1 MDLNL
6 SRDTVCINEP
16 VFEGTAEHPIDCEII
31 LPDYCPDIARI
42 LKSES
47 CVSIDSKL
55 IETNRMTVNGNL
67 CIKIIYIPE
76 NSNSIRCITHNSPF
90 NHDFNAK
97 ELSPNMFSKVKAKV
111 EFTNCHPIGPRKVQ
125 VKVSMSISAK
135 ILRVKEESFISDCD
149 DDNVEL
155 QKKTMK
161 ACSLV
166 GSAEKQM
173 KVNDELEIPNSK
185 PAVASIIRSSAI
197 TMMQDFK
204 IISNKIITK
213 GEVLIHTLYSSNTDD
228 NSLEVIEHSIPISH
242 IIDID
247 GVDED
252 CSCDVHFIL
261 GDVKVDTESDADGE
275 NRIITFE
282 LNCTAS
288 ARAYREQ
295 EVNAISDAFCISH
308 DMNLKHKQMNIEHIN
323 SIARY
328 NQMLRLSV
336 ELGSSDTMN
345 FELASITDCTAIP
358 SILNVKFDG
367 KEIVIE
373 GSMAVSIIAS
383 ESGGSLVS
391 IEKALPFVL
400 KEGIINTSEVMR
412 CEPELTVTSVAYSM
426 MGIDKIDLRIEC
438 VLEAAIFGVSYE
450 NVIVEMIVDD
460 SSEKECIPR
469 KTLTLYF
476 ADKGE
481 NVWEIAKRY
490 NTSMNAIKRENSLED
505 DELCERS
512 MLLIPKARCKSK

>member
-1 MDLNL
+1 MELNL
-6 SRDTVCINEP
+6 SRDTLRINEP
-16 VFEGTAEHPIDCEII
+16 VFEGTEEHPFDCEII

-47 CVSIDSKL
+47 YVSVDSKE

-76 NSNSIRCITHNSPF
+76 NSNSIRCVTHNNPF
-90 NHDFNAK
+90 NHDFNMK
-97 ELSPNMFSKVKAKV
+97 DLSSSMFSKVKSKV
-111 EFTNCHPIGPRKVQ
+111 EFMNCRPIGPRKVQ
-125 VKVSMSISAK
+125 VKASVSISAK
-135 ILRVKEESFISDCD
+135 IYKNKEENFISDCD

-161 ACSLV
+161 ACSLI

-173 KVNDELEIPNSK
+173 KINDELEIPHSK
-185 PAVASIIRSSAI
+185 PTATTIIRTSAI

-204 IISNKIITK
+204 IISNKIIAK
-213 GEVLIHTLYSSNTDD
+213 GEALIHTLYTSDAED
-228 NSLEVIEHSIPISH
+228 NRLEVVEHSIPISQ
-242 IIDID
+242 IIDIE

-252 CSCDVHFIL
+252 CNCDVHFIM
-261 GDVKVDTESDADGE
+261 GDVKADCESDSDGE
-275 NRIITFE
+275 NRVINVE
-282 LNCTAS
+282 LTCTAS

-295 EVNAISDAFCISH
+295 EYNAISDAFCISN
-308 DMNLKHKQMNIEHIN
+308 DINLKHKQMNVEHIN
-323 SIARY
+323 SIAKY

-336 ELGSSDTMN
+336 DTMN
-345 FELASITDCTAIP
+345 IDISGITDCTANPNIV
-358 SILNVKFDG
+358 NVKFDG

-383 ESGGSLVS
+383 ESGGSPIS
-391 IEKALPFVL
+391 IERALPFVI
-400 KEGIINTSEVMR
+400 KEDIVNISEVMR

-438 VLEAAIFGVSYE
+438 VLEAAIFGVSNE
-450 NVIVEMIVDD
+450 NVIEDMIVDD
-460 SSEKECIPR
+460 DSEKECIPR

-481 NVWEIAKRY
+481 CIWDIAKKY
-490 NTSMNAIKRENSLED
+490 NTSMNAIKRENNLED
-505 DELCERS
+505 NELCERS

>member
-6 SRDTVCINEP
+6 SRNTVLINDP

-31 LPDYCPDIARI
+31 LPDYCPDVARI
-42 LKSES
+42 LKSEA
-47 CVSIDSKL
+47 CVSVDSKV

-67 CIKIIYIPE
+67 CIRIIYIPE
-76 NSNSIRCITHNSPF
+76 NSNSIRCVTHNSPF
-90 NHDFNAK
+90 NHDFNAR

-111 EFTNCHPIGPRKVQ
+111 EFMNCRPVGPRKVQ
-125 VKVSMSISAK
+125 VKASVSITAK
-135 ILRVKEESFISDCD
+135 IWKGKEESFISDCD
-149 DDNVEL
+149 NDNVEL

-166 GSAEKQM
+166 GSTEKQM

-185 PAVASIIRSSAI
+185 PAAVSIIRSSAI
-197 TMMQDFK
+197 TMVQDYK
-204 IISNKIITK
+204 IISNKIIAK
-213 GEVLIHTLYSSNTDD
+213 GEALIHTLYTSSAEANR
-228 NSLEVIEHSIPISH
+228 LEVIEHSIPISH
-242 IIDID
+242 IIELE

-252 CSCDVHFIL
+252 CSCDVHFIM
-261 GDVKVDTESDADGE
+261 GDVKVECESDADGE
-275 NRIITFE
+275 NRIITIE
-282 LNCTAS
+282 LACTAS

-295 EVNAISDAFCISH
+295 EFNIISDAFCISNN
-308 DMNLKHKQMNIEHIN
+308 MELKHKQMNIEHIN
-323 SIARY
+323 SISKY

-336 ELGSSDTMN
+336 DTMN
-345 FELASITDCTAIP
+345 IDISGITDCTASP

-373 GSMAVSIIAS
+373 GMMAVSIIAL
-383 ESGGSLVS
+383 ESVGSPVS

-400 KEGIINTSEVMR
+400 KEDISNTSEVMR

-450 NVIVEMIVDD
+450 NVIAEMLVDD
-460 SSEKECIPR
+460 TCEKECVPR

-481 NVWEIAKRY
+481 NIWDIAKRY
-490 NTSMNAIKRENSLED
+490 NTSMNAIKRENSLDD